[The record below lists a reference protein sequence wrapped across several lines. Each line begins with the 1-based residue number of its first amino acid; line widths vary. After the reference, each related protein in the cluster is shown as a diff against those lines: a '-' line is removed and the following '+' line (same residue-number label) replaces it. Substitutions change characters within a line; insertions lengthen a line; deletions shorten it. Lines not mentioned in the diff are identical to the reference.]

1 MLTWRTY
8 ISKKVIQKAGK
19 VVQVVLQPDE
29 LDIML
34 DKLDPEGMLYVIAC
48 ESDAEARALMGRFGG

>member
-1 MLTWRTY
+1 MLTWRKY

-34 DKLDPEGMLYVIAC
+34 DKLDPEGMLYVIAG